1 MTFDDVVIAGIG
13 ETEKSRPSRDND
25 QPYHTLE
32 EYLRMAAD
40 LTLADAGLD
49 RGDVD
54 GLGVARPS
62 TETPYRYSVMV
73 AETLGFEDLRW
84 LTCTD
89 HCGGQGVPLLA
100 QAAMAVDAG
109 VVESVLCL
117 GADTP
122 KHPEKGSGE
131 VFPRDPRGFAREY
144 VDPFGL
150 QGANALLAMAQRRHM
165 DRFGT
170 TVEQLGEL
178 YVTQREGATRNPLA
192 YFDDPVTLDEY
203 VDSPMIADPIRL
215 FDCVVPVNAGFG
227 FLLTTPERTADLG
240 VDPVSIRG
248 VGNSHNPEVAPKR
261 EFTAMGIGTAGERAF
276 EMADLGPGEMDF
288 LQLYDDYPIVELMQM
303 EELGYT
309 ARGEGGEFL
318 ERTDFSFDGDLPVNT
333 GGGQLCV
340 GQAGVGGAAFVQVL
354 EAVRQLRGDGGD
366 RQVPDA
372 ERGLVTGV
380 GGGQYGKNLTAHSV
394 AVLERGG
401 PA

>member
-1 MTFDDVVIAGIG
+1 MAFDDVVVAGIG
-13 ETEKSRPSRDND
+13 ETAKHRPSRGND

-32 EYLRMAAD
+32 EYFRRAAE
-40 LTLADAGLD
+40 LTLADAGL
-49 RGDVD
+49 GWTDVD

-62 TETPYRYSVMV
+62 TETPYRYPLML

-109 VVESVLCL
+109 MAETMLCL

-131 VFPRDPRGFAREY
+131 VFPRDPRGFVREY

-150 QGANALLAMAQRRHM
+150 QGANARLAMAQRRHM
-165 DRFGT
+165 DRYGT

-178 YVTQREGATRNPLA
+178 YVAQREGATRNPLA
-192 YFDDPVTLDEY
+192 YFGDPVDIEEY
-203 VDSPMIADPIRL
+203 VDSEMIADPIRL
-215 FDCVVPVNAGFG
+215 FDCVLPVNAGFG
-227 FLLTTPERTADLG
+227 FLLTTPERAAELG
-240 VDPVSIRG
+240 VDPVSLRG
-248 VGNSHNPEVAPKR
+248 VGNSHNPEVAPRR

-276 EMADLGPGEMDF
+276 GMAGATPAEMDF
-288 LQLYDDYPIVELMQM
+288 LQLYDDYPIVELIQLA
-303 EELGYT
+303 ELGYT
-309 ARGEGGEFL
+309 DPDEGGEFL
-318 ERTDFSFDGDLPVNT
+318 ERTDFAYDGDLPVNT

-354 EAVRQLRGDGGD
+354 EAVRQLRGDAGD
-366 RQVPDA
+366 RQVRDA
-372 ERGLVTGV
+372 ETGLVTGV
-380 GGGQYGKNLTAHSV
+380 GAGQYGKNLTAHSV
-394 AVLERGG
+394 AILERGG

>member
-32 EYLRMAAD
+32 EYFRMAAD

-49 RGDVD
+49 WREVD

-84 LTCTD
+84 LTATD

-178 YVTQREGATRNPLA
+178 YVTQRDGATRNPLA
-192 YFDDPVTLDEY
+192 YFDDPVTLEEY

-215 FDCVVPVNAGFG
+215 FDCVIPVNAGFG
-227 FLLTTPERTADLG
+227 FLLTTPERAAELG

-248 VGNSHNPEVAPKR
+248 VGNSHNPEVAPRR

-288 LQLYDDYPIVELMQM
+288 LQLYDDYPIVELIQM

-309 ARGEGGEFL
+309 ERGEGGEFL

-333 GGGQLCV
+333 GGGQLCA

-372 ERGLVTGV
+372 ERGLITGV

-394 AVLERGG
+394 AVLERGV